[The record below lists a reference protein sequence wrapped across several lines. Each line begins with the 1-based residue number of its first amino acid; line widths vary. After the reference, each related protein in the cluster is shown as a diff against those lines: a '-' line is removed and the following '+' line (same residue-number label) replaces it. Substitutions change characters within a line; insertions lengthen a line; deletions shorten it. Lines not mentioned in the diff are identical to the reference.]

1 MNIQLQARNG
11 KKSIDLVEA
20 HQLFIALFDKI
31 PRKRITQNSVSL
43 KKGK

>member
-11 KKSIDLVEA
+11 NKSIDLVEA
-20 HQLFIALFDKI
+20 LQLFIALFDKI
-31 PRKRITQNSVSL
+31 PGKRITQNSVSL